1 MIRIV
6 TDSTCDLSRQ
16 EQQSL
21 GIDVIPLTINF
32 DGRIYKDGIDLTH
45 AQFYEKLE
53 KASKLPTTSQINPG
67 EFGQYF
73 EQCIAGGDEVVGIF
87 LSSGL
92 SGTYQ
97 SAVIA
102 ANEVC
107 PDRIF
112 PVDSHS
118 FSFGTA
124 LLIREAVRMRSCGQ
138 YRAAEIAKA
147 IALLARRIQLYAVID
162 TLKYL
167 KMGGRLDS
175 KTAFV
180 GELLGIKPV
189 AQLIDGKVEVVGKV
203 RGDNAYIKALFKKF
217 QQTPPDFQYGFAFG
231 HANAPEK
238 LKACQSFF
246 APHLQT
252 DQVYTSNVGSVVGTH
267 TGPGGIAIAYIQ
279 QLPGG
284 TA

>member
-1 MIRIV
+1 MRNWKRPASSRPPLKLIPASLAN
-6 TDSTCDLSRQ
+6 TLS
-16 EQQSL
+16 S
-21 GIDVIPLTINF
+21 VSPPAT
-32 DGRIYKDGIDLTH
+32 
-45 AQFYEKLE
+45 
-53 KASKLPTTSQINPG
+53 
-67 EFGQYF
+67 
-73 EQCIAGGDEVVGIF
+73 EVVGIF

-112 PVDSHS
+112 PVDSRS

-124 LLIREAVRMRSCGQ
+124 LLIREAVRMRNCRQ

-203 RGDNAYIKALFKKF
+203 RGDNAYIKALFKKL
-217 QQTPPDFQYGFAFG
+217 QQTPPDFQYGLCLRPCQRTGKAQCLPKLFCAPFADG
-231 HANAPEK
+231 
-238 LKACQSFF
+238 
-246 APHLQT
+246 
-252 DQVYTSNVGSVVGTH
+252 
-267 TGPGGIAIAYIQ
+267 
-279 QLPGG
+279 
-284 TA
+284 